1 MRISVR
7 RDGGIVESGIT
18 SEGGAGDVGVSVL
31 CVGGGRKGW
40 RGGTDT
46 YARWG
51 RVLVARGRVTGRA
64 GRMNLGVL
72 PYSKEKVKAGR
83 RTLRYKSIDVWRCFC
98 QADIWLIERF
108 ASSLSL
114 SLTSPSSK
122 LHPVLVLCSGSRH
135 GRTRCLPGR

>member
-51 RVLVARGRVTGRA
+51 RVLGGKRASNGEGRKKEPGGTS
-64 GRMNLGVL
+64 VL
-72 PYSKEKVKAGR
+72 KGEGEGG
-83 RTLRYKSIDVWRCFC
+83 T
-98 QADIWLIERF
+98 
-108 ASSLSL
+108 
-114 SLTSPSSK
+114 
-122 LHPVLVLCSGSRH
+122 
-135 GRTRCLPGR
+135 